1 VNGGGFGYPS
11 GTKEGVVGFSDKMN
25 NKAKELRGRMKR
37 NAGEV
42 TGDRGLQA
50 RGRAEEMAGN
60 LRQAGEKLKD
70 AFRGRSA
77 RPRPRRRD
85 F

>member
-1 VNGGGFGYPS
+1 M
-11 GTKEGVVGFSDKMN
+11 GFSDKMN

-42 TGDRGLQA
+42 TGDRELQA

-60 LRQAGEKLKD
+60 LRQAAEKLKD
-70 AFRGRSA
+70 AFRGHSA
-77 RPRPRRRD
+77 RPRRRN